1 LSAFFLLAVRAGR
14 VELDDSLRQIAEAGG
29 LSHECVRKHRSALA
43 PWVIVVSKGNRN
55 GARHRWRL
63 NLAAGESAPTLTGQR
78 PSPTGKS
85 GLSTLARL
93 AVRGTLTDPAHDHWG
108 RWSGGWR
115 LFCALDSEDGA
126 TATELA
132 VSTGASVGGTRRNLR
147 RLEGEGLAIRDDD
160 GAWRLGSEQAQG
172 AEVEI
177 PHAAR
182 RRQRHRKQR
191 EDFRDWQ
198 RREAE
203 ARERRRVRLVDVET
217 GEIIEPGDDHEV
229 AA

>member
-1 LSAFFLLAVRAGR
+1 LLAVRAGR
-14 VELDDSLRQIAEAGG
+14 VELDDSLRQIAEAAGV
-29 LSHECVRKHRSALA
+29 SHECVRKNRSALA
-43 PWVIVVSKGNRN
+43 PWVIVASKGNRT

-63 NLAAGESAPTLTGQR
+63 NLAAGKSAHKLTGQR

-85 GLSTLARL
+85 GLTTYARL

-108 RWSGGWR
+108 GRWSGGWR
-115 LFCALDSEDGA
+115 LFCALDFEDGA
-126 TATELA
+126 TASELA

-147 RLEGEGLAIRDDD
+147 RLEAEGLAIRDGD

-191 EDFRDWQ
+191 EDFRAWQ

-203 ARERRRVRLVDVET
+203 ARERRRVRLVDAET
-217 GEIIEPGDDHEV
+217 GEIIEPGDHREV